1 MYLKIFVINH
11 TEFVELRF
19 KTLFPNLTLVERL
32 PLQRAKQPYYLI
44 ELK

>member
-11 TEFVELRF
+11 TEFVVLGL
-19 KTLFPNLTLVERL
+19 KTLFPYLTLVERL